1 MSLAEVHHSLDVLMI
16 DWLRFLLMMFYAP
29 LRGMRGMRDRGSL
42 APVAV
47 IAFLGQLAFNVITRK
62 FAGLPTIGSGGSIYS
77 ELFEAAKFVVL
88 VAAVLVPI
96 LTLVANLFERRGSFR
111 VVITQE
117 YAPVA
122 ATMFYVL
129 TAANVFTIIV
139 AALLHYSGIQDA
151 QVASMI
157 QHQDQTRAILP
168 ADQQFQAAA
177 DMLFS
182 NPALLAQQLF
192 VMPRLVFFG
201 AGIVLGVKDAFRMS
215 LIRAFGVT
223 VIGCFASIFFGSIA
237 ESLLAGLPRSPF
249 LLFLLFVLLRG
260 YFNDIVGSH
269 RARAAF
275 RQNLESATLNPAD
288 SSAHYN
294 LGLIHQSRGEY
305 DQARERFERALQID
319 AEEIDAS
326 YQLGRIARQ
335 QKRYADAIQNF
346 EHVVTRNQAHS
357 QYEVWREVAAT
368 YIAAGQFEDARTAL
382 EQFLEHRPSD
392 PEGLYLMGRAHAGL
406 GHKREATSLMQACIE
421 AVKTAPAYKY
431 RASKRWLNEAQQF
444 IKSSQ

>member
-1 MSLAEVHHSLDVLMI
+1 MI

-29 LRGMRGMRDRGSL
+29 VRGMRGMRDRGSL

-47 IAFLGQLAFNVITRK
+47 IAFLGQLAYAVITKR
-62 FAGLPTIGSGGSIYS
+62 FAGIPTIGSGGGIYP
-77 ELFEAAKFVVL
+77 ELFEAAKFVFL
-88 VAAVLVPI
+88 VAIVLVPI
-96 LTLVANLFERRGSFR
+96 LTLIANMFERRGSFR

-129 TAANVFTIIV
+129 TAANIFTILI
-139 AALLHYSGIQDA
+139 AALLHYSGFQEL

-157 QHQDQTRAILP
+157 QHQDQTRAMLP
-168 ADQQFQAAA
+168 TDPQFQAAA
-177 DMLFS
+177 DQLFT
-182 NPALLAQQLF
+182 NPALLALQLF
-192 VMPRLVFFG
+192 ALPRLVMLGFG
-201 AGIVLGVKDAFRMS
+201 IELGVKDAFRMS
-215 LIRAFGVT
+215 AIRAFGVT
-223 VIGCFASIFFGSIA
+223 FFGSLAAVFVIPIVEA
-237 ESLLAGLPRSPF
+237 LLSGLPRSPF
-249 LLFLLFVLLRG
+249 LLFMLVILLRG
-260 YFNDIVGSH
+260 YFSDIIGGH

-275 RQNLESATLNPAD
+275 KQNLESATLNPAD
-288 SSAHYN
+288 ASAHYN
-294 LGLIHQSRGEY
+294 LGLIHQSRGELE
-305 DQARERFERALQID
+305 QARERFERALKID
-319 AEEIDAS
+319 PEELDAS

-346 EHVVTRNQAHS
+346 EHVVMRNQAHS

-382 EQFLEHRPSD
+382 DQFLEHRPSD